1 MVDPVETVGPLA
13 RMWRSVYQKASEA
26 AAAKMADL
34 LRDHVYLFHRNL
46 PTSGGGG
53 GGGGWV
59 LLYEHEVGATAEL
72 ELRLPASGSIPQTH
86 ATLVLEV
93 RARSDATGTS
103 RDNLTL
109 QVNATASSNYSYTLT
124 RNDNGTVDGFA
135 SPNDSAW
142 DIGGCPRAGAAAGH
156 FGTAVVQLPLYARTD
171 ARKHYLAHASTGY
184 GTGTGNLFVQTA
196 GGWVTGTTAAV
207 TALFLRPGFGQ
218 FATGTVVRLWGVT
231 TE

>member
-1 MVDPVETVGPLA
+1 VVDAAAPLA

-26 AAAKMADL
+26 AAVKMADL

-46 PTSGGGG
+46 PTAGGGG

-59 LLYEHEVGATAEL
+59 LLYEHEVTASGGEL
-72 ELRLPASGSIPQTH
+72 TLRLPASGSVAQTH

-93 RARSDATGTS
+93 RARSTATGTS

-109 QVNATASSNYSYTLT
+109 QVNADAAYNYYYTLT

-135 SPNDSAW
+135 SPNDSMF
-142 DIGGCPRAGAAAGH
+142 DIGSCPRAGAAAGH
-156 FGTAVVQLPLYARTD
+156 VGTAVVQLPFYARTD

-184 GTGTGNLFVQTA
+184 GSGTGNLFVQTA
-196 GGWVTGTTAAV
+196 GGWVHGTTDAV
-207 TALFLRPGFGQ
+207 EALFLRPGFGS
-218 FATGTVVRLWGVT
+218 FAPGTVVRLWGVT
-231 TE
+231 AE